1 MPSDL
6 QVYWLLSW
14 LQKIPV
20 HLKVEGQA
28 LMKIMKN
35 KQTKKTKNGISF
47 FEVLEI
53 DGQDQLPPT

>member
-20 HLKVEGQA
+20 HLKVKGQA

-35 KQTKKTKNGISF
+35 KKTKQNGIGS

-53 DGQDQLPPT
+53 DGQDQPPPT